1 MTRDEFSNQLQ
12 KLVTQAYEEQLSI
25 MDVWGVLSSEQAK
38 LAELMLDIEIVRQY
52 KRIRDEV

>member
-1 MTRDEFSNQLQ
+1 MTRDEFSDQLQ
-12 KLVTQAYEEQLSI
+12 KLVTQANEEHLSL
-25 MDVWGVLSSEQAK
+25 MHLWSVLSEQAK

>member
-1 MTRDEFSNQLQ
+1 MTRDEFSDQLQ
-12 KLVTQAYEEQLSI
+12 KLVTQANEEHLSL
-25 MDVWGVLSSEQAK
+25 MLLWSVLSEQVK